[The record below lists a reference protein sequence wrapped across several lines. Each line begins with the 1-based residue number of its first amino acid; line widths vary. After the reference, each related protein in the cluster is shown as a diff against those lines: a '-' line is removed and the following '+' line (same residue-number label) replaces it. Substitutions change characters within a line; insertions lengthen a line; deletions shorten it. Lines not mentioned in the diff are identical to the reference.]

1 MKLYIP
7 ILLLGITSMEATSVS
22 NSNAKEDETLSSYAS
37 KVDVQSSTSIVI
49 ADNDSDEDSP
59 PSLLHVH
66 GGMKEEHRAR
76 VSVCSFSL
84 AFVCLCIVISI
95 CF

>member
-1 MKLYIP
+1 
-7 ILLLGITSMEATSVS
+7 MEATSVS
-22 NSNAKEDETLSSYAS
+22 NSNAKEDKTLSSYAS

-49 ADNDSDEDSP
+49 A
-59 PSLLHVH
+59 HVH
-66 GGMKEEHRAR
+66 GGMKEEHRARAR